1 MYQNFR
7 LANRRYLQ
15 LVRLCLCIHVVG
27 FVEVVRIHVFRVIS
41 NSNVLAR
48 QSLDF

>member
-7 LANRRYLQ
+7 LANGCYLQ
-15 LVRLCLCIHVVG
+15 LVRLCVCIHVVG
-27 FVEVVRIHVFRVIS
+27 FVEFVGIRVFRGIS